1 MKKIV
6 SFILILVLGV
16 NIVGCSTK
24 KEQASLEDL
33 KVMPQFELKSVNG
46 DKVNNEIFKDKKL
59 TMLNVWSTGCG
70 ACIEELPD
78 LQALHTE
85 MKNKGVNIIGIV
97 ADGINNEIYALDI
110 LRKSGVTFVNIIPNE
125 KFVND
130 FVGRITV
137 VPVSIFVNSKG
148 EIVGEIVIGSRSKE
162 GYKKIIEEI
171 LKNVQ

>member
-16 NIVGCSTK
+16 SIIGCSTK

-97 ADGINNEIYALDI
+97 ADGIDNEIYALDI

-130 FVGRITV
+130 FVSRITV

-171 LKNVQ
+171 LKNMQ